1 MKKLLGI
8 LVLGLLLSGCFKD
21 KSEEAIKNCADTV
34 WSKEM
39 VEEYRPLFYVDKV
52 YTIGLEPKNIFDEMV
67 LLQKKAGFPIKEVR
81 AWAYELKTTEI
92 TDTNREIINFFIGE
106 KKKINNWIDEHF
118 KLSLSD
124 RLQRQEYEE
133 IFIRCER
140 VRKNASKT
148 FDAKWQKAD
157 IKKVQFR

>member
-8 LVLGLLLSGCFKD
+8 IVLGLLLTGCFKD

-34 WSKEM
+34 WSTEM
-39 VEEYRPLFYVDKV
+39 VEEYRTLFYVDKV
-52 YTIGLEPKNIFDEMV
+52 YAWGLKPRNIFDEEV
-67 LLQKKAGFPIKEVR
+67 LLLKQAGFPINEVKT
-81 AWAYELKTTEI
+81 WTSELKTTEI

-133 IFIRCER
+133 IFIKCER
-140 VRKNASKT
+140 VRLNASKT

>member
-8 LVLGLLLSGCFKD
+8 IVLGLLLTGCFKD

-34 WSKEM
+34 WSTEM
-39 VEEYRPLFYVDKV
+39 VEEYRTLFYVDKV
-52 YTIGLEPKNIFDEMV
+52 YAWGLKPRNIFDEMV
-67 LLQKKAGFPIKEVR
+67 LLQKKAGFPINEVKT
-81 AWAYELKTTEI
+81 WTSELKTTEI
-92 TDTNREIINFFIGE
+92 SDGNREIINFFIGE

-133 IFIRCER
+133 IFIKCER
-140 VRKNASKT
+140 VRLNASKT